1 MHYWGRINNGIGML
15 YTQQD
20 VYERALLYQQ
30 KAVIHFKAISDSTG
44 QVYALR
50 DLGRIYEIIHQKT
63 ALSPVILKLS
73 I

>member
-1 MHYWGRINNGIGML
+1 ML

-30 KAVIHFKAISDSTG
+30 KAVMHFKAISDSIG

-50 DLGRIYEIIHQKT
+50 DLGRIYEIIHQKDS
-63 ALSPVILKLS
+63 AIACYSNLNNS
-73 I
+73 

>member
-1 MHYWGRINNGIGML
+1 ML

-20 VYERALLYQQ
+20 VYERALPYQQ
-30 KAVIHFKAISDSTG
+30 KAVMHFKAIADSIG

-50 DLGRIYEIIHQKT
+50 DLGRIYKILHQKI